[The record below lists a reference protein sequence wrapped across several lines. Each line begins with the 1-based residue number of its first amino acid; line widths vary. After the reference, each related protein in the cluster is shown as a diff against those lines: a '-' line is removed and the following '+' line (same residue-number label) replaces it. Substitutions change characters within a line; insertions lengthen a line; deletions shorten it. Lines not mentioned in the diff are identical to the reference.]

1 MVSGG
6 ILGEIL
12 VIVQEAHYQMSYLK
26 MLAMILIM
34 KQMLIHLR
42 QSQNC
47 LSKVRGMIPSHTVR
61 VINKLVSKETCEKS
75 MKRFRILQA
84 SQCMSSNTVKEYL
97 DTHPVNTQRRF
108 NVDVCWNN
116 VATPVNVIFTLT
128 QRRFFNVDLS
138 IKFTVETTLILSW
151 L

>member
-47 LSKVRGMIPSHTVR
+47 LSKVRGMKPSHTVR
-61 VINKLVSKETCEKS
+61 VINKLVSKEACEKS

-116 VATPVNVIFTLT
+116 VATPVSVIFTLT

-138 IKFTVETTLILSW
+138 IKFNVETTLILSW